1 MMKVRYFFYI
11 SIYNISSSIIN
22 NDKQPSLQ
30 NLKYYKE
37 LPKITN
43 ILGKKT
49 EN

>member
-1 MMKVRYFFYI
+1 MYQYI
-11 SIYNISSSIIN
+11 NISSSKIN

-43 ILGKKT
+43 RLEKKKL